1 MTDFAP
7 PLPAPAAR
15 PWSAADDTAF
25 LGHPRGLAWLAFSE
39 LWERFS
45 YYGMQTLLVLYMVH
59 WLLLPGHVEHVIGFE
74 GLRRDIEAVYGPL
87 SPQALASAIFGL
99 YAGTVYLTPI
109 AGGWIADR
117 WLGRTTTV
125 TVGALLMA
133 LGHFL
138 MAFEATFLIALLCL
152 LLGVGAFKGNIS
164 SQVGALYGKDD
175 PRRATAFQIFLL
187 AVQVAVIVSPW
198 LCGRLAQGDRW
209 DLGFGAA
216 GVGMVIGLATYLGG
230 RRWMPPEERA
240 AAVAQVEPRPPL
252 SRADWRRIAVL
263 VALLPVL
270 ALSLV
275 GNQQIFNSYLI
286 WAEKNLDLHAFGQE
300 IAVTSLISLDSIIS
314 TTTLLLSLL
323 FWRLWQ
329 KRWREPDELVKII
342 LGVTLAAVAPLLLAG
357 ASGVVQQTGHRAGI
371 AWVIA
376 SQLINDFGFANI
388 LPVGLALYSR
398 AAPRGTAG
406 TMVGV
411 YYLHLFI
418 ANMGVGWLGGL
429 YEKMP
434 ASSFWTLHAALV
446 GGSAVLLLL
455 ARLTVAR
462 ALTPAYGAPAHPAAA

>member
-1 MTDFAP
+1 
-7 PLPAPAAR
+7 
-15 PWSAADDTAF
+15 
-25 LGHPRGLAWLAFSE
+25 
-39 LWERFS
+39 
-45 YYGMQTLLVLYMVH
+45 
-59 WLLLPGHVEHVIGFE
+59 
-74 GLRRDIEAVYGPL
+74 
-87 SPQALASAIFGL
+87 
-99 YAGTVYLTPI
+99 
-109 AGGWIADR
+109 
-117 WLGRTTTV
+117 
-125 TVGALLMA
+125 
-133 LGHFL
+133 
-138 MAFEATFLIALLCL
+138 
-152 LLGVGAFKGNIS
+152 
-164 SQVGALYGKDD
+164 
-175 PRRATAFQIFLL
+175 
-187 AVQVAVIVSPW
+187 
-198 LCGRLAQGDRW
+198 
-209 DLGFGAA
+209 
-216 GVGMVIGLATYLGG
+216 
-230 RRWMPPEERA
+230 
-240 AAVAQVEPRPPL
+240 
-252 SRADWRRIAVL
+252 
-263 VALLPVL
+263 
-270 ALSLV
+270 V